1 MNGGY
6 MSGQWIVQWYSS
18 HFLKTCRGPGFPIQP
33 YTFIEHVVFSLCM
46 WLSAYSYYCTDCVK
60 AFLMQKIYMINKSL
74 QGELRPSL

>member
-1 MNGGY
+1 MP
-6 MSGQWIVQWYSS
+6 GQWIVSVVLPPFKVAGVQGSPS
-18 HFLKTCRGPGFPIQP
+18 MQP

-60 AFLMQKIYMINKSL
+60 AFLIQTIYMINKSL